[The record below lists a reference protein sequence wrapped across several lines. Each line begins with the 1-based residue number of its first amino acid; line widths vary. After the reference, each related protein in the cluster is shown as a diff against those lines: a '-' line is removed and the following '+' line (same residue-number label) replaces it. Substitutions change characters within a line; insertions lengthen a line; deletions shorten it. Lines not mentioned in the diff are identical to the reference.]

1 MNAQHRFQALVGALL
16 PDLYRYAVWLC
27 RDPHL
32 AEDLVQESLLRA
44 WRALDTL
51 RDEAAAKS
59 WLITILRRELARHYG
74 RARPV
79 MVNIDAL
86 ALGDGGPGPEA
97 DAETANLRRAMAELP
112 EDYREPLVLQVLLG
126 YSVEDIATV
135 MEMNS
140 ATVLTRLY
148 RARQK
153 LAAQLAPPA
162 QVRA

>member
-32 AEDLVQESLLRA
+32 AEDLVQDSLLRA

-59 WLITILRRELARHYG
+59 WLITILRRELARHYS
-74 RARPV
+74 RSRPV
-79 MVNIDAL
+79 TVDIDAM
-86 ALGDGGPGPEA
+86 ALGDAGAGPEA
-97 DAETANLRRAMAELP
+97 DAETANLRRAMAGLP
-112 EDYREPLVLQVLLG
+112 DEYREPLVLQVLLG
-126 YSVEDIATV
+126 YSVDDIATV

-153 LAAQLAPPA
+153 LVAQLTPA
-162 QVRA
+162 AEVRA